1 MSHTIDIAPH
11 RSPQLEATLL
21 DLCRRRLGLEVP
33 SADADLLDSGILD
46 SLVLVRLLAA
56 IEERLGVRIGLDRLE
71 MSDFRSVSTIAGW
84 LAEQAEGCAA

>member
-1 MSHTIDIAPH
+1 MNHTVDIAPR
-11 RSPQLEATLL
+11 RSPDLEATLL
-21 DLCRRRLGLEVP
+21 HLFDRRLGLEVP
-33 SADADLLDSGILD
+33 SADANLLDSGILD

-56 IEERLGVRIGLDRLE
+56 IEERLGVRVGLERLE